1 MDSVKGKAQNVT
13 LCNVLCHPHSE
24 EECGP
29 KEGKSRVVDRNWGDA
44 EVVFNRGSLFCFQYG
59 GKANSFPVFFI

>member
-13 LCNVLCHPHSE
+13 LCNVLYHPHSE
-24 EECGP
+24 EERGP

-59 GKANSFPVFFI
+59 GKADSFPVFFI

>member
-13 LCNVLCHPHSE
+13 LCNVLYHPHSG